1 MGAFKRNAITFGITF
16 CISFLIF
23 GIIAYALLSMFFS
36 PAKSTESEETADP
49 QDMII
54 GFEDAVETE
63 LNAGSS
69 FTVLLVGTDY
79 QPNTTPNAPSRADA
93 IVLVRFSCE
102 TESVVYVNIPAVTK
116 TTVDG
121 IETTLGKAYTDKGIE
136 YLTEKVQGMTGLQV
150 NYYAIASVGIFD
162 DIINSIGGVEYSVPV
177 NMNYEDKVQHLVI
190 DLKKGKQKL
199 DGENTIEMLRY
210 CSDSYSDRMLRNVHF
225 ARYLFETFTQA
236 SYREQATTLYNTV
249 FVNLVSNFEEKD
261 LLMHL
266 DTIYSY
272 PSYESKIITYPGNFK
287 NSGSDVLFE
296 ANTDE
301 ALTILSEYKNY

>member
-23 GIIAYALLSMFFS
+23 GITAYVLLSTIFG
-36 PAKSTESEETADP
+36 PAKSTEPEDAASPE
-49 QDMII
+49 DMII
-54 GFEDAVETE
+54 GFEDAVDTE
-63 LNAGSS
+63 LNSDSS
-69 FTVLLVGTDY
+69 FTLLLVGTDY
-79 QPNTTPNAPSRADA
+79 QPNTTPDAPSRADA
-93 IVLVRFSCE
+93 ILLVRFSCE
-102 TESVVYVNIPAVTK
+102 TKSVVYVSIPAVTQ

-121 IETTLGKAYTDKGIE
+121 NETTIGKAYTDKGIE
-136 YLTEKVQGMTGLQV
+136 YLSEKVQGMTGLQI

-177 NMNYEDKVQHLVI
+177 DMNYEDKAQHLVI
-190 DLKKGKQKL
+190 DLKKGKQEL

-210 CSDSYSDRMLRNVHF
+210 CSDSYNDRMQRNVQF
-225 ARYLFETFTQA
+225 ARYLFEIYTQA
-236 SYREQATTLYNTV
+236 SYRDQATTLYNTV
-249 FVNLVSNFEEKD
+249 FPNLVSNFEEKD
-261 LLMHL
+261 LLKHL

-272 PSYESKIITYPGNFK
+272 PIYESKVISYPGSFK

-301 ALTILSEYKNY
+301 ALSILAEYKNY